1 MNDRLSI
8 IDNIL
13 KNRPLTHGMFWC
25 AILLL
30 QSQVFL
36 YAGHDFKVVLVFTL
50 ALLPSIILA
59 AYLLVYYQLPK
70 LAYKK
75 KYVLFF
81 ISLIASMYLFTFLG
95 RVFTIYLAEPYLGI
109 EKAPSL
115 DYMWNVASR
124 IDRLARHYLLAVYLA
139 PFLMAT
145 IKLIKQRNQV
155 KSAMDALEKEK
166 ATSELNF
173 LKTQIHPH
181 FRLNTLNNVYALT
194 LKKSDVAPD
203 SILKLSEM
211 LTYVLYR
218 CSDTYVSI
226 VDEIKLLDNY
236 IALEKL
242 RYGDNLK
249 IHFRKE
255 VADEN
260 AMIAPLILLSIIEN
274 AFKHGASGAT
284 EVPIIRINLVERE
297 GKLHFKVF
305 NSKENENP
313 DEKMTKG
320 IGGQNIKKQLD
331 LVYPNNYEYQVVED
345 ATSYEVTLNIH
356 LNTSRHEN

>member
-13 KNRPLTHGMFWC
+13 KNRPLTHVMFWC
-25 AILLL
+25 VILLL
-30 QSQVFL
+30 QSQIFL
-36 YAGHDFKVVLVFTL
+36 YAGHDFKVVLVFTI

-81 ISLIASMYLFTFLG
+81 ISLLASMYFFTFLG

-115 DYMWNVASR
+115 DYIWNVAGR
-124 IDRLARHYLLAVYLA
+124 IDRLARNYLLAVYLA

-145 IKLIKQRNQV
+145 IKLIKQRSQV
-155 KSAMDALEKEK
+155 KSEMDALEKEK
-166 ATSELNF
+166 AMSELNF

-181 FRLNTLNNVYALT
+181 FLLNTLNNVYALT
-194 LKKSDVAPD
+194 LKKSDLAPD
-203 SILKLSEM
+203 AILKLSEM

-218 CSDTYVSI
+218 CSDTYVPL
-226 VDEIKLLDNY
+226 VNEIKLLDNY

-242 RYGDNLK
+242 RYGDHLK
-249 IHFRKE
+249 IHFTKE
-255 VADEN
+255 IANDD

-284 EVPIIRINLVERE
+284 EVPVIRITLVERE
-297 GKLHFKVF
+297 GKLDFRVS
-305 NSKENENP
+305 NSKEHDNH
-313 DEKMTKG
+313 DEEIRKG
-320 IGGQNIKKQLD
+320 IGGQNMKKQLD
-331 LVYPNNYEYQVVED
+331 VVYPNRYDYQVVED
-345 ATSYEVTLNIH
+345 ATSYEVILNIN
-356 LNTSRHEN
+356 LNTSSHEN